1 MRNRLFGVLG
11 AAAMAIVQLAGI
23 KASGSPKPE
32 GRIEVRTETGP
43 QIRVYAAKSGLEL
56 RAYIFRPAEG
66 PKDGS
71 RSAIIIFHGGGWAGG
86 APQNTFDRGRHFAS
100 LGMVAISAEYRL
112 SDQKTVTPLDA
123 MEDARDIIRW
133 ARANAALLG
142 IRPNRI
148 AVYGSSAGAHLAASA
163 AIFNE
168 TDSGAG
174 VSSVPD
180 AMILVSP
187 AVEVMNDGWLARL
200 LGGRAEIA
208 SISPA
213 EHVRK
218 GLPPTLILQG
228 DLDTVTP
235 LRRVS
240 VFCDRMRAAGNS
252 CDLVVYPDVGHVFTP
267 KGIPDDGNPRPDP
280 KVWADALKKGDEFL
294 KDLGFL
300 D

>member
-1 MRNRLFGVLG
+1 VRIRLFMVFVAL
-11 AAAMAIVQLAGI
+11 AIIVVQMTGI
-23 KASGSPKPE
+23 QASGGPKPE
-32 GRIEVRTETGP
+32 GRIEVRNETAP
-43 QIRVYAAKSGLEL
+43 QVYVYAAKGGLGL
-56 RAYIFRPAEG
+56 RAFVFRPAPG
-66 PKDGS
+66 PKDRS

-112 SDQKTVTPLDA
+112 SDQKTVTPLEA

-142 IRPNRI
+142 IRPIRV

-267 KGIPDDGNPRPDP
+267 KGIPDNETPQPDP
-280 KVWADALKKGDEFL
+280 KVWADALKKSDKFL
-294 KDLGFL
+294 QDLGFL